1 MEDNDNHSQGVRAL
15 RLAAFLQAALGA
27 GVAALGATG
36 VLEFFR
42 LSIRHI
48 DFQMVVY
55 VFYSAIGLAAMLIA
69 LPLAR
74 RVRWAWL
81 ASWVLTG
88 ALLFLPIAD
97 MISVHADSGSL
108 HGSEGSLLLLF
119 AVLPATLILGA
130 LYGKSRSA
138 LIN

>member
-1 MEDNDNHSQGVRAL
+1 MEGNDHYSQGVRAL
-15 RLAAFLQAALGA
+15 RLAALLQAALGA
-27 GVAALGATG
+27 GVTALGATG
-36 VLEFFR
+36 VLEALR
-42 LSIRHI
+42 LPVRHI
-48 DFQMVVY
+48 DVQMFIY
-55 VFYSAIGLAAMLIA
+55 TSYLAFGPAAMLIA

-81 ASWVLTG
+81 ASWALTS
-88 ALLFLPIAD
+88 ALLLLPFTD

-119 AVLPATLILGA
+119 AALPTLLILGP
-130 LYGKSRSA
+130 LYSKGRSA